1 MTDPIRDGGQAAVA
15 VLGVTL
21 AAVHVRHVLLM
32 SDPLLVV
39 VEAAVPLGLAL
50 GLVASAGW
58 LRREGYTRRETGYV
72 LAWIGVGVFAMLCA
86 LLWTIGHE
94 LFAGAEMAH
103 LPYLLANNV
112 TGGAVVG
119 VVLGS
124 YDVATRR
131 RERAYE
137 EARTEA
143 QRERDR
149 FATLFEGV
157 PSPTVHYEYVDGEPL
172 IRDAN
177 PAFVE
182 VFGFS
187 EEEALGRSVDDLIVP
202 PDRQDEAAAL
212 NERLDERDLQVEVQ
226 RRAADGTRDFLLY
239 TVPLSET
246 SDHGFATYVDITEQK
261 RREQRLQVLNR
272 VLRHDH
278 RNAMNVVM
286 GHAADIVEASDDPS
300 VRACAEAI
308 LSRSEDLLERSRKAR
323 SVERALGEETRER
336 KAVDVAALVRR
347 RAAAASIDGID
358 ITVAVPAD
366 PVWVAG
372 NDLLDVAVDNLLENA
387 VKHAEDPAVEVRVT
401 PGNPVQVTVRDDGPG
416 IPEEELAVLE
426 RDRETQLHHTSGLG
440 LWLVTWIVRDVD
452 GDVSFRSLED
462 GTEVTLSLEPADPP
476 GENESEED
484 GGEARGTAYSD
495 AS

>member
-15 VLGVTL
+15 VLGVAL
-21 AAVHVRHVLLM
+21 AVVHVRHVLLM

-39 VEAAVPLGLAL
+39 VEAAVPLGLSL
-50 GLVASAGW
+50 GLVASAAW
-58 LRREGYTRRETGYV
+58 VRREGYTRRETGFV
-72 LAWIGVGVFAMLCA
+72 LAWVSAGVLAMLCA
-86 LLWTIGHE
+86 LLWTAGHD
-94 LFAGAEMAH
+94 LFDGADVVH
-103 LPYLLANNV
+103 LPYLVANNV

-124 YDVATRR
+124 YDVTTRR
-131 RERAYE
+131 RERAYD
-137 EARTEA
+137 EARTEV

-157 PSPTVHYEYVDGEPL
+157 PSPTIHYEYVDGEPL
-172 IRDAN
+172 VRDVN
-177 PAFVE
+177 PAFTE
-182 VFGFS
+182 VFGFT
-187 EEEALGRSVDDLIVP
+187 EDEAVGRSVDDLIVP
-202 PDRQDEAAAL
+202 PDRREEAATL
-212 NERLDERDLQVEVQ
+212 NERLGERDLQVEVQ

-246 SDHGFATYVDITEQK
+246 SEHGFATYVDITEQK

-286 GHAADIVEASDDPS
+286 GHAADIVEASTEPGT
-300 VRACAEAI
+300 VAHAEAI
-308 LSRSEDLLERSRKAR
+308 RSRSEDLLERSRKAR

-336 KAVDVAALVRR
+336 TAVDVAALVRR
-347 RAAAASIDGID
+347 RAAALAGSTEGVDL
-358 ITVAVPAD
+358 TVDTPGD
-366 PVWVAG
+366 PVWVVG

-387 VKHAEDPAVEVRVT
+387 VKHADDPTVEVRVT
-401 PGNPVQVTVRDDGPG
+401 AGDPVRVTVRDDGPG
-416 IPEEELAVLE
+416 IPDEELAVLE

-452 GDVSFRSLED
+452 GEVSFGRLDS
-462 GTEVTLSLEPADPP
+462 GTEVTLSLVPSEPPDGDAAGD
-476 GENESEED
+476 GE
-484 GGEARGTAYSD
+484 GD
-495 AS
+495 A

>member
-21 AAVHVRHVLLM
+21 AAVHVRHVISM

-39 VEAAVPLGLAL
+39 VEAAIPLGLAL

-94 LFAGAEMAH
+94 LFAGAEVAH
-103 LPYLLANNV
+103 LSYLVANNV
-112 TGGAVVG
+112 TAGAVGG

-131 RERAYE
+131 RERAYD

-157 PSPTVHYEYVDGEPL
+157 PSPTVHYEYVNGEPL

-177 PAFVE
+177 PAFAE

-226 RRAADGTRDFLLY
+226 RRAADGIRDFLLY

-246 SDHGFATYVDITEQK
+246 SEHGFATYVDITEQK

-286 GHAADIVEASDDPS
+286 GHAADIVEASEDP
-300 VRACAEAI
+300 ATLAHAEAI
-308 LSRSEDLLERSRKAR
+308 RSRSEDLLERSRKAR
-323 SVERALGEETRER
+323 SVERALGEESDRRT
-336 KAVDVAALVRR
+336 AVDVAALVRR
-347 RAAAASIDGID
+347 RAAALSNSVDAPDL
-358 ITVAVPAD
+358 TVDTPAH
-366 PVWVAG
+366 PVWVVG

-387 VKHAEDPAVEVRVT
+387 AKHADDPTIEVRVR
-401 PGNPVQVTVRDDGPG
+401 PGDPVRVTVRDDGPG
-416 IPEEELAVLE
+416 IPDEELSVLE

-452 GDVSFRSLED
+452 GEVSFRTLDD
-462 GTEVTLSLEPADPP
+462 GTEVTLSLEPMAPPSEDEAD
-476 GENESEED
+476 GAE
-484 GGEARGTAYSD
+484 
-495 AS
+495 